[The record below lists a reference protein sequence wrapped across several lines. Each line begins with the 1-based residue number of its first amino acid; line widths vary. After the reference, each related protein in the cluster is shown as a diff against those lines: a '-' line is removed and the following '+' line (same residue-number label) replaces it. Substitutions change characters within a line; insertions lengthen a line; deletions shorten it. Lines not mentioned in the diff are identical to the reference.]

1 MTYFRRGMGDGPI
14 TDPCQVDPSLCG
26 PGTIVGT
33 SPPTRVDCSQIPA
46 DSPFR
51 QPGQPC
57 APAPA
62 AVGPAGSNGSGVT
75 GWLLG
80 LINPSFSTSPAGASS
95 SSAQGMG
102 DDTKLL
108 LLGGAAALAYYYFRK
123 KRRP

>member
-1 MTYFRRGMGDGPI
+1 MTYFRRGMGDPI

-26 PGTIVGT
+26 SGTIVGT
-33 SPPTRVDCSQIPA
+33 APPTRVDCSQIPA

-57 APAPA
+57 APPA
-62 AVGPAGSNGSGVT
+62 SGAGPGGPAGSNGSGVT

-80 LINPSFSTSPAGASS
+80 LINPAFSTPAAG
-95 SSAQGMG
+95 AQGMG

-123 KRRP
+123 KRRS